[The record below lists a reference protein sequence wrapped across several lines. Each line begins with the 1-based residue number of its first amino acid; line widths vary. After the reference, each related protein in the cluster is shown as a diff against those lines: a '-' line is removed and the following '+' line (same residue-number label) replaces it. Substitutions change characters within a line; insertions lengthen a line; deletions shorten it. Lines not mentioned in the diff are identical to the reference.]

1 MQKIVVEADPL
12 LTEMCSILNDFEQVN
27 KKIDQGKKQNYP
39 LKDQRR
45 RVTIA
50 FNSEKEVNE
59 IKADQRFKMS
69 ARNTLGVRTKDDWI
83 FNLNIGNVM

>member
-1 MQKIVVEADPL
+1 MVEADPL
-12 LTEMCSILNDFEQVN
+12 LTEMTTILNDFEQVN
-27 KKIDQGKKQNYP
+27 KKQELIKKQSYP
-39 LKDQRR
+39 VKDQRR

-50 FNSEKEVNE
+50 FNSEKEISD